1 MGPFVVMGVSGCGK
15 SSVAEKL
22 AKATGASFLDADDF
36 HPPANKAKMASG
48 IPLTDEDRWGWLD
61 TLNEELRKR
70 ADDTAPTF
78 LACSALRRVYRE
90 RLATGLPGLRYLYLK
105 GSKEL
110 IRSRMQSRYGHFMPA
125 ALLDSQFACLE
136 EPTEAEAAIIPIDP
150 PVEEIVAVIL
160 CSITPD
166 S

>member
-22 AKATGASFLDADDF
+22 AKATGGSFLDADDF

-61 TLNEELRKR
+61 TLNAELRKR
-70 ADDTAPTF
+70 SDDKTPAF

-90 RLATGLPGLRYLYLK
+90 RLAAGLPGLRYLYLK

-110 IRSRMQSRYGHFMPA
+110 IRSRMESRSGHFMPP
-125 ALLDSQFACLE
+125 ALLDSQFAALE
-136 EPTEAEAAIIPIDP
+136 EPTEAEATIIPIDP
-150 PVEEIVAVIL
+150 PVEEIVSGIL
-160 CSITPD
+160 GSIRA
-166 S
+166 

>member
-22 AKATGASFLDADDF
+22 AMATGGSFLDADDF

-48 IPLTDEDRWGWLD
+48 IPLMDEDRWGWLD
-61 TLNEELRKR
+61 TLNAELRR
-70 ADDTAPTF
+70 RSDVETPTF

-90 RLATGLPGLRYLYLK
+90 RLAAGLTGLRYLYLK

-110 IRSRMQSRYGHFMPA
+110 IRSRMESRSGHFMPP
-125 ALLDSQFACLE
+125 ALLDSQFAALE
-136 EPTEAEAAIIPIDP
+136 EPTGEEASIIPIDP
-150 PVEEIVAVIL
+150 PVEEIVAGIL
-160 CSITPD
+160 SSIR

>member
-22 AKATGASFLDADDF
+22 ANATGGSFLDADDF

-48 IPLTDEDRWGWLD
+48 IPLTDEDRWSWLD

-70 ADDTAPTF
+70 SEDGLPAF
-78 LACSALRRVYRE
+78 LGCSALRKVYRE
-90 RLATGLPGLRYLYLK
+90 RLATGLPGLRYVYLK

-110 IRSRMQSRYGHFMPA
+110 IRSRMQSRSGHFMPP
-125 ALLDSQFACLE
+125 ALLDSQFAALE

-160 CSITPD
+160 SLISP
-166 S
+166 

>member
-22 AKATGASFLDADDF
+22 ANATGGSFLDADDF

-48 IPLTDEDRWGWLD
+48 IPLTDEDRWSWLD

-70 ADDTAPTF
+70 SEDGLPAF
-78 LACSALRRVYRE
+78 LACSALRKVYRE
-90 RLATGLPGLRYLYLK
+90 RLATGLPGLRYVYLK

-110 IRSRMQSRYGHFMPA
+110 IRSRMQSRSGHFMPP
-125 ALLDSQFACLE
+125 ALLDSQFAALE

-160 CSITPD
+160 SLISP
-166 S
+166 

>member
-15 SSVAEKL
+15 SSIAEKL
-22 AKATGASFLDADDF
+22 AKATGGTFLDADDF
-36 HPPANKAKMASG
+36 HPPANKTKMASG

-70 ADDTAPTF
+70 SDDKPPTF
-78 LACSALRRVYRE
+78 LACSALRKVYRE
-90 RLATGLPGLRYLYLK
+90 RLAAELPCLRYLYLK

-110 IRSRMQSRYGHFMPA
+110 IRSRMESRNDHFMPPT
-125 ALLDSQFACLE
+125 LLDSQFAALE

-150 PVEEIVAVIL
+150 PVEEIVAGIL
-160 CSITPD
+160 DSIRP
-166 S
+166 

>member
-22 AKATGASFLDADDF
+22 AKATGGSFLDADDF
-36 HPPANKAKMASG
+36 HPSANKAKMASG

-61 TLNEELRKR
+61 TLNEVLRKR
-70 ADDTAPTF
+70 SDDTAPTF

-90 RLATGLPGLRYLYLK
+90 RLAAGLPELRYLYLK

-110 IRSRMQSRYGHFMPA
+110 IRSRMESRSGHFMPP
-125 ALLDSQFACLE
+125 ALLDSQFAALE

-150 PVEEIVAVIL
+150 PVEEIVTGIL
-160 CSITPD
+160 ALIRP
-166 S
+166 

>member
-22 AKATGASFLDADDF
+22 AKATGGVFLDADDF

-70 ADDTAPTF
+70 SDDTAPTF
-78 LACSALRRVYRE
+78 LACSALRKIYRA
-90 RLATGLPGLRYLYLK
+90 RLAAGLPGLRYLYLK

-110 IRSRMQSRYGHFMPA
+110 IRSRMESRSGHFMPPT
-125 ALLDSQFACLE
+125 LLDSQFAALE

-150 PVEEIVAVIL
+150 PVEEIVAGIL
-160 CSITPD
+160 ALIRP
-166 S
+166 